1 MCRQCTNYCDRKE
14 GWCNEYLHLSVDR
27 GRSGN
32 DADRAEVLVARR
44 HDLHDVLQFPHP
56 AAVLVVAR
64 RHHPRHLIVAGEAPG
79 VLKVI
84 AVALLHVER
93 DQPAPQPQQPEREPD
108 GEEKERDPEEPGDGL
123 IAEMHAHHAAPSF
136 AVWSVNVP
144 HLVFR
149 SRVCIER
156 GPGFGIEVA
165 SFAVVYPKEEK
176 RRESWT
182 PGQQSTNSI
191 YLYKVKS
198 EIGYCETK
206 NGAMRVSPRR
216 ILYLALVF
224 VVGTTCYYMYHI
236 MHHTGGI
243 ATPRGSSSS
252 SRRAT
257 EAILMNRT
265 ARAAAA
271 KAAKA
276 AKAKKRRRKGSISG
290 RPYEVLSEHEHDR
303 SAFTYVLKCNDV
315 WAAWPSRCEWMLVM
329 MLMLMW

>member
-1 MCRQCTNYCDRKE
+1 M
-14 GWCNEYLHLSVDR
+14 
-27 GRSGN
+27 
-32 DADRAEVLVARR
+32 
-44 HDLHDVLQFPHP
+44 
-56 AAVLVVAR
+56 
-64 RHHPRHLIVAGEAPG
+64 
-79 VLKVI
+79 
-84 AVALLHVER
+84 
-93 DQPAPQPQQPEREPD
+93 
-108 GEEKERDPEEPGDGL
+108 
-123 IAEMHAHHAAPSF
+123 
-136 AVWSVNVP
+136 
-144 HLVFR
+144 
-149 SRVCIER
+149 CIER

-165 SFAVVYPKEEK
+165 SFAVVYPKEEE

-198 EIGYCETK
+198 EIGYAVLREP